1 MTRHV
6 TLTERRRKLVRLT
19 RPDAVALRRDF
30 AGVVTLALADRTG
43 CYEVT
48 AGGYVGTFVAG
59 GTRYTVRPKYP
70 LTYLD
75 TAAGRD
81 IAQGH
86 GDDLATT
93 LARRFTREFDELLT
107 AGLLHGYAEHRTDS
121 PTVRGRLDFARMLRD
136 PSPAR
141 LVPIVADEFT
151 RDHDL
156 NRVPR
161 AAAVALLRCDLPA
174 DVRASVTRVLHALG
188 DVSPVEP
195 TMIRWDGLHLDA
207 RSGHYRP
214 VIGTARAILT
224 GLRAGDAMMAR
235 LFNLA
240 AIFEAELTA
249 RLAGDRV
256 NPQLRLTL
264 GGDDPRTMRP
274 DFVVRDAA
282 GGPVAVW
289 DAKWK
294 TLGRGGPADDDLHQ
308 VLAYA
313 AALGVSECGLIY
325 PARRSARRSW
335 LAPSGVTVHAVILP
349 VTGDPRRFEAAV
361 GALKRRLAG
370 GAPA

>member
-30 AGVVTLALADRTG
+30 AGVVTLSLDARPG
-43 CYEVT
+43 CYELA

-59 GTRYTVRPKYP
+59 ETHFTIRPKYP
-70 LTYLD
+70 LTFLD

-81 IAQGH
+81 FAQGH
-86 GDDLATT
+86 GDDPAAT
-93 LARRFTREFDELLT
+93 LARRFVREFRELLAT
-107 AGLLHGYAEHRTDS
+107 GLLRGYVETALDS
-121 PTVRGRLDFARMLRD
+121 PTVRGRIDFAAMMRE
-136 PSPAR
+136 PSR
-141 LVPIVADEFT
+141 HFPIVADEFT
-151 RDHDL
+151 LDHAL
-156 NRVPR
+156 NRVPK
-161 AAAVALLRCDLPA
+161 AAAVALLGCELPA
-174 DVRASVTRVLHALG
+174 ELRDSLTQVTLALS
-188 DVSPVEP
+188 DVSAVPAAA
-195 TMIRWDGLHLDA
+195 IRWDDLRLDA
-207 RSGHYRP
+207 RTAHYRA
-214 VIGTARAILT
+214 VIDTSRAVVC
-224 GLRAGDAMMAR
+224 GLAAGDTTTAR
-235 LFNLA
+235 LFHLA
-240 AIFEAELTA
+240 AVFEYELTA
-249 RLAGDRV
+249 RLAGDRID
-256 NPQLRLTL
+256 PQSSLALTSDSGERVL
-264 GGDDPRTMRP
+264 RP
-274 DFVVRDAA
+274 DFVVRGPG

-335 LAPSGVTVHAVILP
+335 LAPSGVTVHAVTLP